1 MTRGS
6 KIGPAQVEEE
16 PRMVGVRRCAPR
28 AMPGRKVEIRPV
40 EPHAHGTALLDSDLR
55 ALARIDAALERI
67 ESGRYGYCLRCG
79 EPIGGARLEADPALA
94 FCLACE
100 GQD

>member
-6 KIGPAQVEEE
+6 KTGPFQVEAE
-16 PRMVGVRRCAPR
+16 PRAVAGRRSVLR
-28 AMPGRKVEIRPV
+28 AARGSGTPCRP
-40 EPHAHGTALLDSDLR
+40 EQPEAHGCGLADSDLR

-79 EPIGGARLEADPALA
+79 APIGGARLETDPAIA
-94 FCLACE
+94 FCQACE
-100 GQD
+100 TQA